1 MPWNNLISPWVSKT
15 GEGAVMSV
23 TMITVPGMSNQV
35 HAKNENDIIIS
46 AQQLQGHRATN
57 AIDEQVLH
65 RREQRVSER
74 KMR

>member
-1 MPWNNLISPWVSKT
+1 
-15 GEGAVMSV
+15 
-23 TMITVPGMSNQV
+23 MSNQV